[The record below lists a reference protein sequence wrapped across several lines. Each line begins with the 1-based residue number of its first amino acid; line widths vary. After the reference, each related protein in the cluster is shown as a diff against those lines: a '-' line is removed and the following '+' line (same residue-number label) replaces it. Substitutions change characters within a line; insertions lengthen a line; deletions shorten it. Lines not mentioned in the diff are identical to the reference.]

1 MMKAFARFTISG
13 QFPAFAVVFGFS
25 LLTLIFQLVVI
36 SPGLSL
42 VSALISGSAIVLIAL
57 HTNPK
62 YALLLAVVCALA
74 IGACSH
80 LLIGSAAPG
89 ISATIAL
96 IFPSLLLA
104 TIFISTKSL
113 SFSLQIATLLGVL
126 VFFTLTFLFPDLNQ
140 TWENI
145 LRPAMEPLLKGAD
158 FSNEQAQLLI
168 ERSAQLMNGA
178 LIALTLVLHGSALL
192 LGRWWHCLAIESNEF
207 QENLSSLRLGK
218 VLAIAAIVM
227 ALWATIANS
236 TLLSQLSLIV
246 IVLFTL
252 QGLAVIHT
260 TATKMTKGK
269 TWLII
274 TYVLI
279 FLVTPPMLVLIMLLG
294 LTDTFINI
302 RKRV

>member
-1 MMKAFARFTISG
+1 M
-13 QFPAFAVVFGFS
+13 
-25 LLTLIFQLVVI
+25 LIT
-36 SPGLSL
+36 
-42 VSALISGSAIVLIAL
+42 L

-62 YALLLAVVCALA
+62 YALLLAIVCALA

-80 LLIGSAAPG
+80 LLIGSSTPG
-89 ISATIAL
+89 IFATIAL

-126 VFFTLTFLFPDLNQ
+126 TFFALAILFPDLNQ

-145 LRPAMEPLLKGAD
+145 LRPAMEPLLKSAD
-158 FSNEQAQLLI
+158 FSDEQAKLLVT
-168 ERSAQLMNGA
+168 RSAQLMNGA
-178 LIALTLVLHGSALL
+178 LIALTLLLHGSALL
-192 LGRWWHCLAIESNEF
+192 LGRWWHCLAIDSNEF
-207 QENLSSLRLGK
+207 QANLSSLRLGK
-218 VLAIAAIVM
+218 VLAITAILM
-227 ALWATIANS
+227 ALWATIVNS
-236 TLLSQLSLIV
+236 TLFSQLSLIV

-260 TATKMTKGK
+260 AATKMTKGK

-274 TYVLI
+274 TYALI

-302 RKRV
+302 RKRF